1 MCRHQLL
8 SQFTNRVIPFQ
19 KNGNCHGSNNDRH
32 FKQTTNYCKPLNHS
46 RSSIFQLLLE
56 PLFYRLTI
64 FFFFAN
70 PWNKRKFTIFLYKQ
84 IQLSNI
90 VALKKK
96 KNKLTKLLFVYISI
110 QFKFNENFFFIH
122 TNYTNFWTY
131 YAFQSFVI
139 HPPFSPDLQ
148 FFIKNALNI
157 QAIVPYNFRG
167 QPYVF

>member
-96 KNKLTKLLFVYISI
+96 KINLQNFFSFIYQFSSSSTRTFFSFILIIPIFELTTRFKVSLYILLFHRI
-110 QFKFNENFFFIH
+110 
-122 TNYTNFWTY
+122 
-131 YAFQSFVI
+131 
-139 HPPFSPDLQ
+139 
-148 FFIKNALNI
+148 
-157 QAIVPYNFRG
+157 YNFSSKM
-167 QPYVF
+167 P

>member
-1 MCRHQLL
+1 MCRHQQLL

-96 KNKLTKLLFVYISI
+96 KINLQNFFSFIYQFSSSSTRTFFSFILIIPIFELTTRFKVSLYILLFHRI
-110 QFKFNENFFFIH
+110 
-122 TNYTNFWTY
+122 
-131 YAFQSFVI
+131 
-139 HPPFSPDLQ
+139 
-148 FFIKNALNI
+148 
-157 QAIVPYNFRG
+157 YNFSSKM
-167 QPYVF
+167 P

>member
-96 KNKLTKLLFVYISI
+96 NKKINLQNFFSFIYQFSSSSTRTFFSFILIIPIFELTTRFKVSLYILLFHRI
-110 QFKFNENFFFIH
+110 
-122 TNYTNFWTY
+122 
-131 YAFQSFVI
+131 
-139 HPPFSPDLQ
+139 
-148 FFIKNALNI
+148 
-157 QAIVPYNFRG
+157 YNFSSKM
-167 QPYVF
+167 P

>member
-46 RSSIFQLLLE
+46 RSSIFQLLFE

-64 FFFFAN
+64 LFFFAN

-96 KNKLTKLLFVYISI
+96 KINLQNFFSFIYQFSSSSTRTFFSFILIIPIFELTTRFKVSLYILLFHRI
-110 QFKFNENFFFIH
+110 
-122 TNYTNFWTY
+122 
-131 YAFQSFVI
+131 
-139 HPPFSPDLQ
+139 
-148 FFIKNALNI
+148 
-157 QAIVPYNFRG
+157 YNFSSKM
-167 QPYVF
+167 P

>member
-1 MCRHQLL
+1 MCRHQQLL

-46 RSSIFQLLLE
+46 RSSIFQLLFE

-64 FFFFAN
+64 LFFFAN

-96 KNKLTKLLFVYISI
+96 NKKINL
-110 QFKFNENFFFIH
+110 QNFFSFIYQFSSSS
-122 TNYTNFWTY
+122 TRTFFSLYQFLNLLRVSKFRYTS
-131 YAFQSFVI
+131 SFFTGSTI
-139 HPPFSPDLQ
+139 FHQKCPKYPSNSPL
-148 FFIKNALNI
+148 
-157 QAIVPYNFRG
+157 
-167 QPYVF
+167 

>member
-1 MCRHQLL
+1 MCRHQQLL

-46 RSSIFQLLLE
+46 RSSIFQLLFE

-64 FFFFAN
+64 LFFFAN

-96 KNKLTKLLFVYISI
+96 NKKINLQNFFSFIYQFSSSSTRTFFSFILIIPIFELTTRFKVSLYILLFHRI
-110 QFKFNENFFFIH
+110 
-122 TNYTNFWTY
+122 
-131 YAFQSFVI
+131 
-139 HPPFSPDLQ
+139 
-148 FFIKNALNI
+148 
-157 QAIVPYNFRG
+157 YNFSSKM
-167 QPYVF
+167 P

>member
-1 MCRHQLL
+1 MCRHQQLL

-46 RSSIFQLLLE
+46 RSSIFQLLFE

-64 FFFFAN
+64 LFFFAN

-96 KNKLTKLLFVYISI
+96 KINLQNFFSFIYQFSSSSTRTFFSFILIIPIFELTTRFKVSLYILLFHRI
-110 QFKFNENFFFIH
+110 
-122 TNYTNFWTY
+122 
-131 YAFQSFVI
+131 
-139 HPPFSPDLQ
+139 
-148 FFIKNALNI
+148 
-157 QAIVPYNFRG
+157 YNFSSKM
-167 QPYVF
+167 P

>member
-1 MCRHQLL
+1 MCRHQQLL

-46 RSSIFQLLLE
+46 RSSIFQLFLE

-96 KNKLTKLLFVYISI
+96 NKKINL
-110 QFKFNENFFFIH
+110 QNFFSFIYQFSSSS
-122 TNYTNFWTY
+122 TRTFFSFILIIPILTTR
-131 YAFQSFVI
+131 QSFVI
-139 HPPFSPDLQ
+139 YPFSPDLQ

>member
-1 MCRHQLL
+1 MTSLNLLYMCRHQQLL

-110 QFKFNENFFFIH
+110 QFKFNENFFFIIPIFELTTCFKVSLYILLFH
-122 TNYTNFWTY
+122 R
-131 YAFQSFVI
+131 I
-139 HPPFSPDLQ
+139 
-148 FFIKNALNI
+148 
-157 QAIVPYNFRG
+157 YNFSSKM
-167 QPYVF
+167 P

>member
-1 MCRHQLL
+1 MCRHQQLL

-96 KNKLTKLLFVYISI
+96 NKKINLQNFFSFIYQFSSSSTRTFFSFILIIPIFELTTRFKVSLYILLFHRI
-110 QFKFNENFFFIH
+110 
-122 TNYTNFWTY
+122 
-131 YAFQSFVI
+131 
-139 HPPFSPDLQ
+139 
-148 FFIKNALNI
+148 
-157 QAIVPYNFRG
+157 YNFSSKM
-167 QPYVF
+167 P

>member
-46 RSSIFQLLLE
+46 RSSIFQLLFE

-64 FFFFAN
+64 LFFFAN

-96 KNKLTKLLFVYISI
+96 NKKINLQNFFSFIYQFSSSSTRTFFSFILIIPIFELTTRFKVSLYILLFHRI
-110 QFKFNENFFFIH
+110 
-122 TNYTNFWTY
+122 
-131 YAFQSFVI
+131 
-139 HPPFSPDLQ
+139 
-148 FFIKNALNI
+148 
-157 QAIVPYNFRG
+157 YNFSSKM
-167 QPYVF
+167 P